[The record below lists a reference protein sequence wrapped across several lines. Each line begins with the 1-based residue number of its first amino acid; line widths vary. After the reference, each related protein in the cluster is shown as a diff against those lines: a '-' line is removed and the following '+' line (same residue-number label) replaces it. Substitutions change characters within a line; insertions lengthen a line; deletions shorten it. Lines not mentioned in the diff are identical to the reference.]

1 MEYSFRIKNIY
12 CYPIHQ
18 NLDNVVFTV
27 LWDYIGTDGTYTFD
41 APGSTA
47 IPFDINSTYTPYEN
61 LTEVQVTDWVNQYT
75 DSSVIN
81 DVKALIAY
89 RIEEAY
95 KPPEVI
101 NPILPW

>member
-12 CYPIHQ
+12 CYPNYQ
-18 NLDNVVFTV
+18 NLNNVVFTI
-27 LWDYIGTDGTYTFD
+27 LWDYIGTDGTHTFD

-47 IPFDINSTYTPYEN
+47 IPFDQNSTYIPYEN
-61 LTEVQVTDWVNQYT
+61 LTEIQVIGWVTQYT
-75 DSSVIN
+75 ESSVL
-81 DVKALIAY
+81 DEAKALITY
-89 RIEEAY
+89 RIQEAY